1 MDDCTDVRTCGHA
14 CVMYS
19 GTKKFGLDKSSS
31 KCCECLHTD
40 GSAPTI
46 YIDGLGEQRCPRW
59 QFYCSACVC
68 RCAPDGA
75 IMWDAGKMKR
85 VDVFVPGTRQMA
97 SRALAPKTA
106 PAVPAVA
113 RAPAE
118 WLLTARQT
126 MQELSGG
133 TDNWAHT
140 PQEET
145 QWECGRC
152 TFAQAMTACEMCGE
166 LRCPSANDAEVAADG
181 WACPRCTFQN
191 AMGMPRCEIC
201 QNAAPPT
208 SRPGP
213 RSMPIDKSRQ
223 VDSAARG
230 RVAIAAT
237 ASAKK
242 SAAASAAERRT
253 TPVAALTSPR
263 ARPKPRAGKGRG
275 ARLPSLARDDEA
287 TPGADVGMADEVDAC
302 WNDCLAPPPAAEV
315 RQAVEEAMIAAAVGE
330 TEEEA
335 AVEVAPEEWVSVEGD
350 GDLDGCVVDLGSLS
364 APLSRHGTTPRL
376 PSTPPSAT
384 PPAVAGAAVPGAEE
398 AEWDLLSL
406 GGSEECTKK
415 AALSEE
421 TEDWEA
427 ASEAASEAV
436 SEALENRS
444 FADTEAWETESELG
458 ATVDPDEGAS
468 GTSGTEDGHGTAM
481 AAAVAS
487 CVLEPVSEGEACS
500 SWAARLRAPA
510 AAPPP
515 ARARRA
521 SNNAATA
528 LAGAAAK
535 GGRWKPSEQL
545 PKGTK
550 PPPKR
555 LVPRWGEVAF
565 AYS

>member
-1 MDDCTDVRTCGHA
+1 MVTSVLMSNVLNLR
-14 CVMYS
+14 
-19 GTKKFGLDKSSS
+19 FSSLP
-31 KCCECLHTD
+31 KLLLC
-40 GSAPTI
+40 PT
-46 YIDGLGEQRCPRW
+46 E
-59 QFYCSACVC
+59 F
-68 RCAPDGA
+68 
-75 IMWDAGKMKR
+75 KR
-85 VDVFVPGTRQMA
+85 IL
-97 SRALAPKTA
+97 ALPFLPKNN
-106 PAVPAVA
+106 
-113 RAPAE
+113 
-118 WLLTARQT
+118 
-126 MQELSGG
+126 SY
-133 TDNWAHT
+133 NN
-140 PQEET
+140 
-145 QWECGRC
+145 CN
-152 TFAQAMTACEMCGE
+152 
-166 LRCPSANDAEVAADG
+166 SN
-181 WACPRCTFQN
+181 N
-191 AMGMPRCEIC
+191 
-201 QNAAPPT
+201 NN
-208 SRPGP
+208 SNNKNNN
-213 RSMPIDKSRQ
+213 SNSN
-223 VDSAARG
+223 SN
-230 RVAIAAT
+230 
-237 ASAKK
+237 SN
-242 SAAASAAERRT
+242 SNNS
-253 TPVAALTSPR
+253 S
-263 ARPKPRAGKGRG
+263 
-275 ARLPSLARDDEA
+275 
-287 TPGADVGMADEVDAC
+287 DEVDAC